1 MTQGPGKIKARLG
14 AILRC
19 AASRPSSTATAA
31 TLILYGAAIALRR
44 FAECDSTRFM
54 TATSLVLV
62 WSCARATVT
71 DVSQR
76 KISNW
81 TTYGAALVVLALEL
95 VARAYPDVAS
105 GLANVALLP
114 SALGGA
120 ICAGIFLV
128 PYLAG
133 SGGAGDVKLA
143 GCVGLALGLEDGLI
157 ALCASFFASFVYGLT
172 RFVVGKIVKRGDA
185 EPAEKVLVP
194 MAPCFFFGAL
204 FVLSGLGS
212 AFQYSDLPW

>member
-1 MTQGPGKIKARLG
+1 MARNMIKYQTQLSVAFRSAGQ
-14 AILRC
+14 
-19 AASRPSSTATAA
+19 RPIAVATATTCLLYGLA
-31 TLILYGAAIALRR
+31 TLLARCKLIDAAL
-44 FAECDSTRFM
+44 FM
-54 TATSLVLV
+54 TISSLVLV
-62 WSCARATVT
+62 WSCAHATVT
-71 DVSQR
+71 DLTRR

-81 TTYGAALVVLALEL
+81 TTYGAAVAILAASL
-95 VARAYPDVAS
+95 VARCAPDLAPRVVNVGWAS
-105 GLANVALLP
+105 T
-114 SALGGA
+114 ALGGA
-120 ICAGIFLV
+120 LCAGIFLV

-157 ALCASFFASFVYGLT
+157 ALCASFFASFIYGLG
-172 RFVVGKIVKRGDA
+172 RFIVCKIKNHSSA
-185 EPAEKVLVP
+185 EPPEKVLVP

>member
-1 MTQGPGKIKARLG
+1 MPKTKGKFNA
-14 AILRC
+14 ALRC
-19 AASRPSSTATAA
+19 AARRPVATATV
-31 TLILYGAAIALRR
+31 IECVVYGIALLLACRQTIDG
-44 FAECDSTRFM
+44 ELFM

-62 WSCARATVT
+62 WTCAHATVT
-71 DVSQR
+71 DLVSR
-76 KISNW
+76 KILNR
-81 TTYGAALVVLALEL
+81 TTYGAAIAILGLAT
-95 VARAYPDVAS
+95 VARFYPEFATRV
-105 GLANVALLP
+105 ANVGLLP
-114 SALGGA
+114 SILGGA
-120 ICAGIFLV
+120 VCGGIFLV

-133 SGGAGDVKLA
+133 SGGAGDVKLS
-143 GCVGLALGLEDGLI
+143 CCLGLALGLENGLI

-172 RFVVGKIVKRGDA
+172 RFIVGKIAKSRNA